1 VYKETITKKLEIM
14 KKLFKIGYSKTTN
27 CGWLEITEKEW
38 EDIKIQYV
46 KDYGR
51 YLTMNVYDKG
61 ELIGYGIY

>member
-1 VYKETITKKLEIM
+1 MM
-14 KKLFKIGYSKTTN
+14 KKLFKLGYNKNTN

-38 EDIKIQYV
+38 EEIKIQYV
-46 KDYGR
+46 KDFGC